1 MTANKLA
8 EALKIISNYSKAT
21 IITGSR
27 DRKDWAEDVAF
38 IGKVAVEAL
47 ALHEAEI
54 ALAALTAEQKR
65 LGMYEK
71 QEPVLVHAGSSEMLA
86 CFDKLAAARNQDRLD
101 AERYRELRPGRH
113 WSVIDWIGNDLR
125 GDVLD
130 VSIDKA
136 IAAKEAKP

>member
-1 MTANKLA
+1 MSADKLA
-8 EALKIISNYSKAT
+8 EALRAALQT
-21 IITGSR
+21 
-27 DRKDWAEDVAF
+27 AEFESHAKRPWHTDA
-38 IGKVAVEAL
+38 KKAL
-47 ALHEAEI
+47 AAHEADR

-65 LGMYEK
+65 LGMYGDEK
-71 QEPVLVHAGSSEMLA
+71 QEP
-86 CFDKLAAARNQDRLD
+86 DRLD

-130 VSIDKA
+130 VAIDKA

>member
-1 MTANKLA
+1 MSADKLA
-8 EALKIISNYSKAT
+8 EALKKLISGYVTLLQSGREKILEAG
-21 IITGSR
+21 GSC
-27 DRKDWAEDVAF
+27 DS
-38 IGKVAVEAL
+38 VERMADGSPVLREARQAL
-47 ALHEAEI
+47 AV
-54 ALAALTAEQKR
+54 LTAEQRR

-130 VSIDKA
+130 VAIDKA